1 MNNRLLEKIV
11 EIYDWLDAQIRE
23 NAGMAGRCNI
33 CGKCCNFDSYDH
45 HLFVT
50 QPEVMYL
57 TAKLGS
63 ENLDCRQTSIK
74 PMTDGICPY
83 NVDGK
88 CTVYEHRFAAC
99 RIFCCNGDTDFQSG
113 LSESALGKLKSICTE
128 FQIPYRYT
136 DLATALNI

>member
-1 MNNRLLEKIV
+1 MVAGCGVNNRLLEKIV

-63 ENLDCRQTSIK
+63 ENIK

-113 LSESALGKLKSICTE
+113 LSESALEKLKSICTE

-136 DLATALNI
+136 NLATALNI

>member
-1 MNNRLLEKIV
+1 MVAGCGVNNRLLEKIV

-23 NAGMAGRCNI
+23 NADMAGRCNI

-63 ENLDCRQTSIK
+63 ENIK
-74 PMTDGICPY
+74 PMTDGKCPY